1 MNANRMALGLGSFV
15 DSFSPGARRALV
27 VLAGALRVTL
37 YAVLAVLRPFIV
49 VGLSALTLVGLATTL
64 FYTLLVPGSHFP
76 TGIVLL
82 MSVAS
87 AVLIVLFYAL
97 MELLL
102 PQ

>member
-1 MNANRMALGLGSFV
+1 MSAERIPWVTESMADPLRDGAGRAATVL
-15 DSFSPGARRALV
+15 FSAIRL
-27 VLAGALRVTL
+27 TL

-49 VGLSALTLVGLATTL
+49 VGLSALALVGFATTL
-64 FYTLLVPGSHFP
+64 FYALLVPGSHFP
-76 TGIVLL
+76 TALVLI

-102 PQ
+102 PE